1 MSLDSH
7 IETITQTSSEAK
19 HLKATHTKSL
29 NTIKKESQNRDSSA
43 KQHTP
48 SHKEK
53 SHTVLYNN
61 DSHTQSNIQHHSTQ
75 DSHTLS
81 QFHKDFI
88 EWYIHSRDI
97 RNKDYY
103 RKLLAKQIQ
112 ENTFKD
118 YEKHIQDYKF
128 HLYMLQKQRER
139 REGQYKGR

>member
-1 MSLDSH
+1 M
-7 IETITQTSSEAK
+7 
-19 HLKATHTKSL
+19 
-29 NTIKKESQNRDSSA
+29 
-43 KQHTP
+43 
-48 SHKEK
+48 
-53 SHTVLYNN
+53 YNN
-61 DSHTQSNIQHHSTQ
+61 DSHTQSNIQHHSTQDSHTQQNVQHNTQQSSTHNNNQ

-103 RKLLAKQIQ
+103 RKLLATQIQ

-128 HLYMLQKQRER
+128 HLYMLQRQRER
-139 REGQYKGR
+139 KEEQYRGR